1 MKISHSDYAREHIT
15 EVPTASNEEQAG
27 EIWPRSLSRRNIAAA
42 LLVVVVLVVSYL
54 GEVLEKFKTALV
66 LGAFLHFGIIQW
78 ISASI
83 EIYIHKTLRPHMILR
98 YLKRQYMQVPIC
110 HKSI

>member
-1 MKISHSDYAREHIT
+1 MLEHIT
-15 EVPTASNEEQAG
+15 EVPTASNKEQAG

-42 LLVVVVLVVSYL
+42 LLVVLVVVVVVALVLLVVSYR
-54 GEVLEKFKTALV
+54 GEVLEKSQTALV

-83 EIYIHKTLRPHMILR
+83 EIYIHKT
-98 YLKRQYMQVPIC
+98 
-110 HKSI
+110 

>member
-1 MKISHSDYAREHIT
+1 MLEHIT

-42 LLVVVVLVVSYL
+42 LLVAALVVVSYR
-54 GEVLEKFKTALV
+54 GEVLEKSQTALV
-66 LGAFLHFGIIQW
+66 LGAFLHFGIIQ
-78 ISASI
+78 II
-83 EIYIHKTLRPHMILR
+83 EIYIHKTRHPHMILR
-98 YLKRQYMQVPIC
+98 YLKRQYLQVPIC

>member
-42 LLVVVVLVVSYL
+42 LLVVVVVSYR
-54 GEVLEKFKTALV
+54 GEVLEKSQTALV

-98 YLKRQYMQVPIC
+98 YLKRQYLQVPIC

>member
-42 LLVVVVLVVSYL
+42 LLVVVVVVVVVSYR
-54 GEVLEKFKTALV
+54 GEVLEKSQTALV

-83 EIYIHKTLRPHMILR
+83 EIQIHKT
-98 YLKRQYMQVPIC
+98 
-110 HKSI
+110 

>member
-15 EVPTASNEEQAG
+15 EVPTASNKEQAG

-42 LLVVVVLVVSYL
+42 LLVALLVVVVVLVVSYR
-54 GEVLEKFKTALV
+54 GEVLEKSQTALV

-83 EIYIHKTLRPHMILR
+83 EIQIHKT
-98 YLKRQYMQVPIC
+98 
-110 HKSI
+110 

>member
-1 MKISHSDYAREHIT
+1 MLEHIT

-42 LLVVVVLVVSYL
+42 LLVVVVVLVSYR
-54 GEVLEKFKTALV
+54 GEVLEKSQTALV

-83 EIYIHKTLRPHMILR
+83 EIYIHKT
-98 YLKRQYMQVPIC
+98 
-110 HKSI
+110 

>member
-1 MKISHSDYAREHIT
+1 MLEHIT

-42 LLVVVVLVVSYL
+42 LLVVLVVVVALVVVSYR
-54 GEVLEKFKTALV
+54 GEVLEKSQTALV
-66 LGAFLHFGIIQW
+66 LGAFLHFGIIQ
-78 ISASI
+78 II
-83 EIYIHKTLRPHMILR
+83 EIYIHKTRHPNMILR
-98 YLKRQYMQVPIC
+98 YLKRQYLQVPIC

>member
-1 MKISHSDYAREHIT
+1 MLEHIT

-42 LLVVVVLVVSYL
+42 LLVALLVVVVVLVVSYR
-54 GEVLEKFKTALV
+54 GEVLEKSQTALV
-66 LGAFLHFGIIQW
+66 LGSFLHFGIIQW

-83 EIYIHKTLRPHMILR
+83 EIYIHKT
-98 YLKRQYMQVPIC
+98 
-110 HKSI
+110 

>member
-1 MKISHSDYAREHIT
+1 MLSILQRCILQRAYYRGAYYREHIT

-42 LLVVVVLVVSYL
+42 LVALVVVVVVSYR
-54 GEVLEKFKTALV
+54 GEVLEKSQTALV
-66 LGAFLHFGIIQW
+66 LGSFLHFGIIQW

-83 EIYIHKTLRPHMILR
+83 EIYIHKT
-98 YLKRQYMQVPIC
+98 
-110 HKSI
+110 